1 MGRKKKSFFEKLNR
15 TEFVFSFQPK
25 TTTSDNMNFEPSW
38 AFDKMA
44 FDFPMDPFG
53 TLEVEGG
60 FKGENLFGK
69 CEESFISEMVDETE
83 KEELERIKAKY
94 QNNLEFSK
102 DVIIAE
108 QKSLEQNDK
117 MEEELSPLS
126 MGASN
131 PIGIPDIFRKRIGT
145 DLSVTSDYCS
155 YDGNNLE
162 FENHDQNL
170 DGCPMSGTL
179 TDLKDR
185 RMGMNR
191 LADTSHS

>member
-1 MGRKKKSFFEKLNR
+1 
-15 TEFVFSFQPK
+15 
-25 TTTSDNMNFEPSW
+25 MNFEPSW
-38 AFDKMA
+38 AFDKMS
-44 FDFPMDPFG
+44 FDFPLDPFG

-94 QNNLEFSK
+94 QNNLELSK
-102 DVIIAE
+102 DVIIGE
-108 QKSLEQNDK
+108 QNSFEQNNSEQNDK
-117 MEEELSPLS
+117 MEKELSPLAT
-126 MGASN
+126 GASN
-131 PIGIPDIFRKRIGT
+131 PIEILDMFRKRIGT

-162 FENHDQNL
+162 FDHYHDQNL
-170 DGCPMSGTL
+170 DGYSMTGNS

-185 RMGMNR
+185 RMEMNR
-191 LADTSHS
+191 LSDTSHS

>member
-1 MGRKKKSFFEKLNR
+1 MSNPKK
-15 TEFVFSFQPK
+15 
-25 TTTSDNMNFEPSW
+25 
-38 AFDKMA
+38 
-44 FDFPMDPFG
+44 
-53 TLEVEGG
+53 
-60 FKGENLFGK
+60 
-69 CEESFISEMVDETE
+69 
-83 KEELERIKAKY
+83 
-94 QNNLEFSK
+94 EFSK

-117 MEEELSPLS
+117 MELSPLS
-126 MGASN
+126 MGASSN

>member
-1 MGRKKKSFFEKLNR
+1 MGTHPIFESDFDCL
-15 TEFVFSFQPK
+15 T
-25 TTTSDNMNFEPSW
+25 DNMNFEPSW
-38 AFDKMA
+38 AFDKME
-44 FDFPMDPFG
+44 FDFPLDPFG
-53 TLEVEGG
+53 TLKVEGG

-69 CEESFISEMVDETE
+69 CEESFISEMVNETE
-83 KEELERIKAKY
+83 KEELERIKSKY

-108 QKSLEQNDK
+108 QKSLEHQLEQNDK
-117 MEEELSPLS
+117 MDLSPLT
-126 MGASN
+126 MGAMSN

-170 DGCPMSGTL
+170 DGCPMSGMPGSL

-185 RMGMNR
+185 RMGH

>member
-1 MGRKKKSFFEKLNR
+1 MGTHPIFE
-15 TEFVFSFQPK
+15 
-25 TTTSDNMNFEPSW
+25 SDFDCLTDKMNFEPSW

-44 FDFPMDPFG
+44 FDFPLDPFG

-69 CEESFISEMVDETE
+69 CEESFISEMMDETE
-83 KEELERIKAKY
+83 KKELERIKAKY

-108 QKSLEQNDK
+108 QKSLESSDK
-117 MEEELSPLS
+117 MDLNPLAMGAS
-126 MGASN
+126 IGASN

-162 FENHDQNL
+162 FEGMNHDQNL
-170 DGCPMSGTL
+170 DGCPMSGNL
-179 TDLKDR
+179 TDLKDKR
-185 RMGMNR
+185 FERIGR

>member
-38 AFDKMA
+38 AFDKME
-44 FDFPMDPFG
+44 FDFPLDPFG

-69 CEESFISEMVDETE
+69 CEESFISEMVNETE

-94 QNNLEFSK
+94 QKSLEH
-102 DVIIAE
+102 
-108 QKSLEQNDK
+108 QLEQNDK
-117 MEEELSPLS
+117 MELSPLA

-155 YDGNNLE
+155 YDGNSLNLE

-170 DGCPMSGTL
+170 DGCPMS
-179 TDLKDR
+179 
-185 RMGMNR
+185 
-191 LADTSHS
+191 